1 MNEIANRLNTFI
13 QGHPFDAG
21 DSGCETVL
29 EQLYQAYIQSRE
41 GDPEEIKEGFQEL
54 EEFLCFLPLEDND
67 AVFTLCCN
75 LCSIYQ
81 RMAFMDGLQYGARLM
96 RELE

>member
-1 MNEIANRLNTFI
+1 MSEIAQRLNAYI
-13 QGHPFDAG
+13 RSHPFDGG

-29 EQLYQAYIQSRE
+29 EQLYQAYIQSNE
-41 GDPEEIKEGFQEL
+41 GDPEEISEGFERL
-54 EEFLCFLPLEDND
+54 EEFIHSLPLEDND

-81 RMAFMDGLQYGARLM
+81 RVAFMDGLQYGAHLI